1 MLPVRLRDFIED
13 IDGWLYAVSTYDNK
27 EKVGCVLRDVPD
39 TTGERISRSGTR
51 YRKFDF
57 EDAYAFIAHHKP
69 QYSDLV
75 QRIPHRDVKKV
86 FKPELEILRI

>member
-13 IDGWLYAVSTYDNK
+13 IDGWLYAVSTYDNT
-27 EKVGCVLRDVPD
+27 EKVGCVLRYVPD
-39 TTGERISRSGTR
+39 IRGERISRSGAR

-57 EDAYAFIAHHKP
+57 EDAYAFIARHKP

-75 QRIPHRDVKKV
+75 QRIPHSDIKKS
-86 FKPELEILRI
+86 L